1 MKKIPCSF
9 LGAVLLVLSFAWI
22 LHGYSANESSVL
34 ISIAHADD
42 APFAKNGKP
51 DSPPVLPLLE
61 SGNGRTIEELEGLAG
76 VKLPPNLPTFKK
88 GFQGIKD
95 PVKATESFFLNY
107 IISPIFLLAAGVAVI
122 MILYASFRI
131 ITARGEEEGI
141 TKAKTT
147 LIWAAA
153 GLALIML
160 AYTLVRNISTIITDL
175 EKPEPAPAATPVSDA
190 LRAPPP

>member
-1 MKKIPCSF
+1 MRRS
-9 LGAVLLVLSFAWI
+9 L
-22 LHGYSANESSVL
+22 L
-34 ISIAHADD
+34 ISLFIFSSLLIGLWFMEGSPIPMVYAEDEAPTRVPAPTIDD
-42 APFAKNGKP
+42 LKKT
-51 DSPPVLPLLE
+51 V
-61 SGNGRTIEELEGLAG
+61 
-76 VKLPPNLPTFKK
+76 LPPNLPTFEKAFS
-88 GFQGIKD
+88 GVKD
-95 PVKATESFFLNY
+95 PVQATESFFLNY

-160 AYTLVRNISTIITDL
+160 AYTLVRNISTILVDIQG
-175 EKPEPAPAATPVSDA
+175 
-190 LRAPPP
+190 PPPGS

>member
-1 MKKIPCSF
+1 MKKFVITF
-9 LGAVLLVLSFAWI
+9 LAAALFMMILSRTMPEFI
-22 LHGYSANESSVL
+22 V
-34 ISIAHADD
+34 HAED
-42 APFAKNGKP
+42 KGIT
-51 DSPPVLPLLE
+51 L
-61 SGNGRTIEELEGLAG
+61 EELGKNVDL
-76 VKLPPNLPTFKK
+76 KLPPNLPTFEK
-88 GFQGIKD
+88 GFKGIKD

-160 AYTLVRNISTIITDL
+160 AYTLVRNISTILTGL
-175 EKPEPAPAATPVSDA
+175 QS
-190 LRAPPP
+190 APP